1 MWQGSGNLKKL
12 RKLQSIISRKFLKV
26 YSYITQ
32 WFLCETFEFE
42 FLNLSIYITFC
53 FAVSFFFFCIFFPF
67 FSIETERLSTTSRGA
82 NRTFSGQG
90 SSLGIRTLRW
100 IFHRQHE
107 GNKPRWKIFWAFTS
121 QILLKQHFKWEI

>member
-1 MWQGSGNLKKL
+1 MTRLWKCKKL
-12 RKLQSIISRKFLKV
+12 EETSINNFKKIPESLLLDNPMISL
-26 YSYITQ
+26 
-32 WFLCETFEFE
+32 WNFEFE

-53 FAVSFFFFCIFFPF
+53 FALSFFFFCIFFSF
-67 FSIETERLSTTSRGA
+67 FSIETEKLSATSRGA